1 MIAQNVENIRHRIAD
16 ACNRADRD
24 SGEITLIAVTKMV
37 GSDIIREVVAAGV
50 FDLGENYV
58 QQICDKRAGFGDD
71 RIRWHF
77 IGHLQTNK
85 VKYIADWISMVHS
98 VDSLN
103 LGRELSKRMAR
114 CKRTLPVLIEVNTSG
129 EESKFGVD
137 VGSAPDLLREL
148 KDLPNISVKGLM
160 TMAPLAAD
168 PEESRPSFARLR
180 QLRDTLQAQGIQ
192 LPVLSMGMTNDF
204 EVAIEEGATIVRIG
218 TAIFGDRHY
227 T

>member
-1 MIAQNVENIRHRIAD
+1 MIAQNVENIRHRIAE
-16 ACNRADRD
+16 ACNRARRD
-24 SGEITLIAVTKMV
+24 PGEVTLIAVTKMV
-37 GSDIIREVVAAGV
+37 ENDVIREVVEAGV

-58 QQICDKRAGFGDD
+58 QQICDKRANLADD
-71 RIRWHF
+71 RVKWHF

-103 LGRELSKRMAR
+103 LGRELSKRLAR
-114 CKRTLPVLIEVNTSG
+114 HRRTLPVLVEVNTSG

-137 VGSAPDLLREL
+137 AESAPELLREL
-148 KDLPNISVKGLM
+148 KNLPNLSVQGLM
-160 TMAPLAAD
+160 TMAPLSAD
-168 PEESRPSFARLR
+168 PEESRPAFSRLR
-180 QLRDTLQAQGIQ
+180 QLRDSLQEQGMQ

-204 EVAIEEGATIVRIG
+204 EVAIDEGSTMVRIG
-218 TAIFGDRHY
+218 TAIFSERQY

>member
-1 MIAQNVENIRHRIAD
+1 MIAQNIENIRHRITD
-16 ACNRADRD
+16 ACGRAGRD
-24 SGEITLIAVTKMV
+24 PGEITLVAVTKMV
-37 GSDIIREVVAAGV
+37 ESDIINEVVAAGV

-58 QQICDKRAGFGDD
+58 QQICDKHTALADD
-71 RIRWHF
+71 RVRWHF

-103 LGRELSKRMAR
+103 LGQELSKRMMR
-114 CKRTLPVLIEVNTSG
+114 CKRNLPVLIEVNTSG

-137 VGSAPDLLREL
+137 VSSAPELLREVI
-148 KDLPNISVKGLM
+148 KLPNISVEGLM
-160 TMAPLAAD
+160 TMAPLSPD
-168 PEESRPSFARLR
+168 PEESRPAFAQLR
-180 QLRDTLQAQGIQ
+180 QLRDAMQGQ
-192 LPVLSMGMTNDF
+192 GMKLPVLSMGMTNDF